1 MLIFKRITRRIL
13 RDVRKHIR
21 LRWACSAGLAFVEP
35 NFVYW
40 PRIKSGDIIVDAGCS
55 YEADFSLL
63 MIDRHGAK
71 SFAVDPT
78 RKHRPSLEALEA
90 KYCNRFIHL
99 PIAIGPSNDELLFHE
114 SENHESGSLIDN
126 HTNVISDKVVSYS
139 VRSVTLPKLVEE
151 IETDKIAILKLDIEG
166 AEYPLLLD
174 VKESDLAAFDQIF
187 IEFHH
192 HAVANYGIG
201 HTKIIVDRIMKL
213 GFRSFSLDE
222 HNYLFWR
229 ELE

>member
-1 MLIFKRITRRIL
+1 MLIFKRITRKIV

-21 LRWACSAGLAFVEP
+21 LRWARKVGLAYVEP

-40 PRIKSGDIIVDAGCS
+40 PRIKSGDTVVDAGCS

-63 MIDRHGAK
+63 MINQYGAK

-78 RKHRPSLEALEA
+78 RKHRPSLAALEA
-90 KYCNRFIHL
+90 RFCNMFFHL
-99 PIAIGPSNDELLFHE
+99 PIAIGPSNGELIFHE
-114 SENHESGSLIDN
+114 SENHESGSLMDN
-126 HTNVISDKVVSYS
+126 HTNVKSDKIVSYN
-139 VRSVTLPKLVEE
+139 VRSVTLTKLIEE
-151 IETDKIAILKLDIEG
+151 LETDKIAILKLDIEG

-174 VKESDLAAFDQIF
+174 VKASDLASFDQIF

-192 HAVANYGIG
+192 HAVSNYGIQD
-201 HTKIIVDRIMKL
+201 TKLIVDRIMEI

-229 ELE
+229 E